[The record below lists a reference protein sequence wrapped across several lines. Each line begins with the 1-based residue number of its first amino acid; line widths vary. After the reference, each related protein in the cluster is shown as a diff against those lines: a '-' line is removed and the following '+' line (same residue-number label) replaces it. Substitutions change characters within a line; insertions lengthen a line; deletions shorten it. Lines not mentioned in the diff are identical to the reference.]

1 MSNVYDFESH
11 DRGLDEAS
19 VWIARLDRGLTAA
32 EQEELRMFL
41 EDPNARS
48 QFLALAEHW
57 DKLDSLSRLSDIMP
71 PVAQRKSGWAWKLS
85 AAAAV
90 VVALA
95 AGLYVLRDDTLVS
108 PPPPGASLA
117 LYETAVGEQFIL
129 NLNDGTTVA
138 LNTDSRMSVVFSANG
153 RLVVL
158 DHGEAH
164 FEVAEDPYRP
174 FSVLAGGTLF
184 QAVGTEFSIHVSG
197 PEDIELIVVEG
208 AVRVDTQDHGIKT
221 GALEPPGLMPS
232 GDTVAAGS
240 ICLFDADTKRIDA
253 IDVDDIEMK
262 LSWRRGNLVFT
273 GETLETVMQEISRYT
288 ELEFVFLDETSKRV
302 TVAGLFRAG
311 DVEGLLETLRANFG
325 IAYQRTDDG
334 KVLLSG
340 R

>member
-71 PVAQRKSGWAWKLS
+71 PVAQRKSGRAWKLT

-108 PPPPGASLA
+108 PPPAGASLA

-129 NLNDGTTVA
+129 NLNDGTT
-138 LNTDSRMSVVFSANG
+138 MSVVFSANG

-197 PEDIELIVVEG
+197 PDDIELIVVEG

-240 ICLFDADTKRIDA
+240 ICLFDADTKRIDT

-288 ELEFVFLDETSKRV
+288 KLEFVFLDEASKRV

-311 DVEGLLETLRANFG
+311 DVDGLLETLRANFG